1 MTMEQIDFFLMTV
14 RCDTF
19 LEAAENLHIAQ
30 STLSKQIQKLESE
43 LNLTLFDR
51 TRRQAVLTPAGKLFC
66 QEASELSRQYHQML
80 QKMRHFKES
89 ERQPLRVGSLPF
101 LTQYHLTSR
110 IRAFAHT
117 HPEVELMLEEC
128 EENELMDG
136 LQSGRFDLVIARDS
150 MFTSNFTVLLIARIL
165 PAFLHPVYVS
175 MAFTVAAASVSK
187 EQAPKAVS
195 KVFVGVSAGMVL
207 GVPVT
212 SFIASEVSFSMAM
225 LFFTVVN
232 ALVFVAT
239 ILFIPSMPV
248 KEKVSYGAQLSV
260 LKKTTMWYSIIAVTL
275 INGAMFGF
283 FSYMSD
289 YLKKVTEVPYNV
301 ISAVLLVYGL
311 ANIVG
316 NVMAGKLLSINAKR
330 SIILMPFVLLVS
342 YICLFIVGEWIGAMV
357 IVILILGV
365 LAGIASN
372 NMQYMITDAA
382 PEAPDFANGMFLT
395 SANLGTTIGTAIC
408 GAFITEM
415 GTRYS
420 VFGSLLFL
428 IASIVF
434 VYLRVRVA
442 HIRKQA
448 NINIVTE

>member
-1 MTMEQIDFFLMTV
+1 MEQKNKLKLNSGGLLVFILTV
-14 RCDTF
+14 GVFGIINTEMGVVGILPLIAETF
-19 LEAAENLHIAQ
+19 NVSVPQAGWTVSVFALVVAASAPVTPLLFSGINRKKVMLLALGLF
-30 STLSKQIQKLESE
+30 TLSNIIS
-43 LNLTLFDR
+43 
-51 TRRQAVLTPAGKLFC
+51 
-66 QEASELSRQYHQML
+66 ML
-80 QKMRHFKES
+80 
-89 ERQPLRVGSLPF
+89 
-101 LTQYHLTSR
+101 
-110 IRAFAHT
+110 
-117 HPEVELMLEEC
+117 
-128 EENELMDG
+128 
-136 LQSGRFDLVIARDS
+136 
-150 MFTSNFTVLLIARIL
+150 TSNFTILLIARIL

-195 KVFVGVSAGMVL
+195 KVFIGVSAGMVL

-260 LKKTTMWYSIIAVTL
+260 LKKTEMWHSIIAVTL

-289 YLKKVTEVPYNV
+289 YLKTVTEVSYNV

-316 NVMAGKLLSINAKR
+316 NVLAGKLLSINARR
-330 SIILMPFVLLVS
+330 SIIIMPFALLAS
-342 YICLFIVGEWIGAMV
+342 YICLFFVGEWITAMV
-357 IVILILGV
+357 IIILILGV

-372 NMQYMITDAA
+372 NMQYMITDSA
-382 PEAPDFANGMFLT
+382 PEALDFANGMFLT
-395 SANLGTTIGTAIC
+395 SAN
-408 GAFITEM
+408 
-415 GTRYS
+415 
-420 VFGSLLFL
+420 
-428 IASIVF
+428 
-434 VYLRVRVA
+434 
-442 HIRKQA
+442 
-448 NINIVTE
+448 

>member
-1 MTMEQIDFFLMTV
+1 MEQKNKLKLNSGGLLVFILTV
-14 RCDTF
+14 GVFGIINTEMGVVGILPLIATTF
-19 LEAAENLHIAQ
+19 NVSVPQAGWTVSVFALVVAASAPVTPL
-30 STLSKQIQKLESE
+30 
-43 LNLTLFDR
+43 LFSGINR
-51 TRRQAVLTPAGKLFC
+51 KKVMLLALGLFTI
-66 QEASELSRQYHQML
+66 S
-80 QKMRHFKES
+80 
-89 ERQPLRVGSLPF
+89 
-101 LTQYHLTSR
+101 
-110 IRAFAHT
+110 
-117 HPEVELMLEEC
+117 
-128 EENELMDG
+128 N
-136 LQSGRFDLVIARDS
+136 VIS

-275 INGAMFGF
+275 INGAMFRF

-289 YLKKVTEVPYNV
+289 YLKKVTEVSYNV

-316 NVMAGKLLSINAKR
+316 NVMAGKLLSINARR
-330 SIILMPFVLLVS
+330 SIILMPFALLVS

-395 SANLGTTIGTAIC
+395 SANLGTTIGTGIC
-408 GAFITEM
+408 GTFITEM

-434 VYLRVRVA
+434 VYLRVRVV
-442 HIRKQA
+442 HIRKQV

>member
-1 MTMEQIDFFLMTV
+1 MEQKNKLKLNSGGLLVFILTV
-14 RCDTF
+14 GVFGIINTEMGVVGILPLIAETF
-19 LEAAENLHIAQ
+19 NVSVPQAGWTVSVFALVVAASAPVTPLLFSGINRKKVMLLALGLF
-30 STLSKQIQKLESE
+30 TLSNIIS
-43 LNLTLFDR
+43 
-51 TRRQAVLTPAGKLFC
+51 
-66 QEASELSRQYHQML
+66 ML
-80 QKMRHFKES
+80 
-89 ERQPLRVGSLPF
+89 
-101 LTQYHLTSR
+101 
-110 IRAFAHT
+110 
-117 HPEVELMLEEC
+117 
-128 EENELMDG
+128 
-136 LQSGRFDLVIARDS
+136 
-150 MFTSNFTVLLIARIL
+150 TSNFTILLIARIL

-195 KVFVGVSAGMVL
+195 KVFIGVSAGMVL

-212 SFIASEVSFSMAM
+212 SFIASEISFSMAM

-260 LKKTTMWYSIIAVTL
+260 LKKTEMWHSIIAVTL

-289 YLKKVTEVPYNV
+289 YLKTVTEVSYNV

-316 NVMAGKLLSINAKR
+316 NVLAGKLLSINARR
-330 SIILMPFVLLVS
+330 SIIIMPFALLAS
-342 YICLFIVGEWIGAMV
+342 YIFLFFVGEWITAMV
-357 IVILILGV
+357 IIILILGV

-372 NMQYMITDAA
+372 NMQYMITDSA

-395 SANLGTTIGTAIC
+395 SANFGTTIGTAIC

-420 VFGSLLFL
+420 VFGAFLFL

-434 VYLRVRVA
+434 VYLRVRMP
-442 HIRKQA
+442 HSRKQVKMDILA
-448 NINIVTE
+448 E

>member
-1 MTMEQIDFFLMTV
+1 ML
-14 RCDTF
+14 
-19 LEAAENLHIAQ
+19 LALG
-30 STLSKQIQKLESE
+30 
-43 LNLTLFDR
+43 LF
-51 TRRQAVLTPAGKLFC
+51 TI
-66 QEASELSRQYHQML
+66 S
-80 QKMRHFKES
+80 
-89 ERQPLRVGSLPF
+89 
-101 LTQYHLTSR
+101 
-110 IRAFAHT
+110 
-117 HPEVELMLEEC
+117 
-128 EENELMDG
+128 N
-136 LQSGRFDLVIARDS
+136 VIS

-275 INGAMFGF
+275 INGSMFGF

-289 YLKKVTEVPYNV
+289 YLKKVTEVSYNV

-316 NVMAGKLLSINAKR
+316 NVMAGKLLSINARR
-330 SIILMPFVLLVS
+330 SIILMPFALLVS

-395 SANLGTTIGTAIC
+395 SANLGTTIGTGIC
-408 GAFITEM
+408 GTFITEM

-442 HIRKQA
+442 HIRKQV